1 MTGISEN
8 ELKEKHGEVSTE
20 LRKQIKKLEG
30 VLDIYR
36 QEHGKLE
43 LFFAQVE
50 EAISAIPQVPI
61 YYHRP
66 RKTMP
71 GKSICAAVM
80 HISDTHMGSVQNPD
94 EIEGFNEYN
103 PEICDARCMNY
114 TESVVKWVQLHRL
127 AYRIDELHILVT
139 GDLISG
145 DIHDELKITNA
156 FPSPV
161 QVVRAG
167 ELLARQIMFVAPHFS
182 KVVVHFLCE
191 DNHSRLTKKPQ
202 AKEAGLNSMN
212 YLVGEIARIYTK
224 EQSNI
229 EFNIYP
235 AYEIVIGI
243 LNRRYLILHGH
254 NIRGWMGIPWYSIE
268 RKIAKEATARM
279 GLMMDEYF
287 AKRNEIGF
295 HKMIFGHWHQPM
307 DHPLYSCSG
316 SVQGTDAYDHKDGRH
331 AGPSQ
336 SAWFIH
342 PKHGEFDRTNFS
354 LK

>member
-1 MTGISEN
+1 MIN
-8 ELKEKHGEVSTE
+8 EQQLRDRHSEVSDE
-20 LRKQIKKLEG
+20 LRRQIKSLEQT
-30 VLDIYR
+30 IRNYR

-43 LFFAQVE
+43 LFFASLQDAV
-50 EAISAIPQVPI
+50 Q
-61 YYHRP
+61 
-66 RKTMP
+66 TMP
-71 GKSICAAVM
+71 ELPVLYEPIGKVKVGSTCATVV
-80 HISDTHMGSVQNPD
+80 HISDTHMGSVQLPD
-94 EIEGFNEYN
+94 EIEGFNEFN
-103 PEICDARCMNY
+103 PDICRSRSMGFV
-114 TESVVKWVQLHRL
+114 EKVVKWNELHRL
-127 AYRIDELHILVT
+127 AYRIDECHVLVT

-161 QVVRAG
+161 QVVEAG
-167 ELLARQIMFVAPHFS
+167 TLLARQVAYLAPHFS
-182 KVVVHFLCE
+182 RVVVHFLVE

-202 AKEAGLNSMN
+202 AKEAGYNSLN
-212 YLVGEIARIYTK
+212 YLVGKIASIYL
-224 EQSNI
+224 ENQQNV

-235 AYEIVIGI
+235 AYEKVIGV

-287 AKRNEIGF
+287 AKRADIGF

-331 AGPSQ
+331 AEPSQ
-336 SAWFIH
+336 SAWFVH
-342 PKHGEFDRTNFS
+342 PRHGEFDRTNFL